1 MEKEKKS
8 SERINKRK
16 KNLNCVVDP
25 TGEKQNATP
34 RILGWRGRT
43 GGWELPGMSVVVEA
57 EGLSAARA
65 PRGVY
70 SLVAPPTDPEGKTS
84 PLGPEVLRIPGGGRA
99 GGEGCPRAELVESQQ
114 APKQRKEEQER
125 SQVWRCVYDVKSR

>member
-1 MEKEKKS
+1 M
-8 SERINKRK
+8 
-16 KNLNCVVDP
+16 DP

-84 PLGPEVLRIPGGGRA
+84 PLGPEVLRIPGGAGPGGRDVPGQSSWKA
-99 GGEGCPRAELVESQQ
+99 NKLRSSGKRSKKEAKSGGVFTM
-114 APKQRKEEQER
+114 
-125 SQVWRCVYDVKSR
+125 